1 MLGLIKNEMLQIA
14 MSIPSMLQKTQI
26 EKYFL
31 TNIEVEIFS
40 VRRRKY
46 FKESALT
53 DRVQSTTKYFRKYNF
68 EF

>member
-40 VRRRKY
+40 VSRGKY

-53 DRVQSTTKYFRKYNF
+53 H
-68 EF
+68 